1 MPTYEDL
8 VELGNICTRHA
19 RAAADKDAATLL
31 SNMAKEYLA
40 EATKFQSDKS
50 LNTSDERPRSS

>member
-8 VELGNICTRHA
+8 VELANICARHA